1 VDTAVPTMVGVEVA
15 VAAEGALLL
24 RAQSRTWRPVP
35 GSSSGEM
42 WKEGDGCDHLIN
54 IFM

>member
-35 GSSSGEM
+35 GSSSVEM
-42 WKEGDGCDHLIN
+42 WKEGDGCDHLIK